1 MFYSP
6 VNQGRFSSAPTMP
19 RGPTSGGPTMR
30 KLLMLAGLAALLTG
44 CGDPP
49 IRKTNCW
56 SGMAF
61 VATSPCD

>member
-1 MFYSP
+1 ML
-6 VNQGRFSSAPTMP
+6 R
-19 RGPTSGGPTMR
+19 
-30 KLLMLAGLAALLTG
+30 LLFLAVVATLLAG

-61 VATSPCD
+61 LATRDCR

>member
-1 MFYSP
+1 MH
-6 VNQGRFSSAPTMP
+6 R
-19 RGPTSGGPTMR
+19 
-30 KLLMLAGLAALLTG
+30 LLMLAGLAALLSG

-61 VATSPCD
+61 AATSHCP

>member
-1 MFYSP
+1 
-6 VNQGRFSSAPTMP
+6 MP
-19 RGPTSGGPTMR
+19 RLVFLAVVAT
-30 KLLMLAGLAALLTG
+30 LLAG

-61 VATSPCD
+61 VATSPCK

>member
-1 MFYSP
+1 
-6 VNQGRFSSAPTMP
+6 MP
-19 RGPTSGGPTMR
+19 RLV
-30 KLLMLAGLAALLTG
+30 LLAAFAALLAG

-61 VATSPCD
+61 VATSPCK

>member
-1 MFYSP
+1 
-6 VNQGRFSSAPTMP
+6 MP
-19 RGPTSGGPTMR
+19 RLV
-30 KLLMLAGLAALLTG
+30 LLAAFAALLAG

-61 VATSPCD
+61 LATSPCK

>member
-1 MFYSP
+1 
-6 VNQGRFSSAPTMP
+6 
-19 RGPTSGGPTMR
+19 MR
-30 KLLMLAGLAALLTG
+30 KLLILAGLTALLAG

-61 VATSPCD
+61 LATRDCR

>member
-1 MFYSP
+1 M
-6 VNQGRFSSAPTMP
+6 TIP
-19 RGPTSGGPTMR
+19 RSTLRMGAS
-30 KLLMLAGLAALLTG
+30 LAVVLALLAG

-61 VATSPCD
+61 LATSDCR

>member
-1 MFYSP
+1 MMH
-6 VNQGRFSSAPTMP
+6 R
-19 RGPTSGGPTMR
+19 
-30 KLLMLAGLAALLTG
+30 LLMLACLAALLSG

-61 VATSPCD
+61 AATSRCH